1 MALETVEGV
10 LIGLLGTAFGLGAG
24 MLVVRWLVVSTLA
37 TTMPDLGLDVV
48 LTGGTV
54 LAAAALGVLA
64 VAIAPLLTIRRLRR
78 MDIPGTLRV
87 VE

>member
-1 MALETVEGV
+1 M
-10 LIGLLGTAFGLGAG
+10 
-24 MLVVRWLVVSTLA
+24 A
-37 TTMPDLGLDVV
+37 TTLIS
-48 LTGGTV
+48 GGTIV
-54 LAAAALGVLA
+54 TAVVLGVLA